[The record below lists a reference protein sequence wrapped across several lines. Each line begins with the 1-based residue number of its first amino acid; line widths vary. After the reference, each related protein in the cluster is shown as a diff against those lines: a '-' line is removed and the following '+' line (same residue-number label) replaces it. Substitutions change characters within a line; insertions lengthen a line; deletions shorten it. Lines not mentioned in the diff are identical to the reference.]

1 MLKNLSLLVK
11 LFFLIIFFYIISK
24 IEFEKLQLN
33 YNNINILIAT
43 VFFLGFHLLRAFKL
57 GLILKLGNKNSIQ
70 IYFIGFF
77 LGFISPGRLGD
88 LLKVFYIKKKN
99 KFKCF
104 KQIIIDKLIDLY
116 WISIF
121 SFISILYL
129 IKIDFYIIIFV
140 FLTSLLINFLLLNLL
155 KKKFMLSS
163 NLGSFIFI
171 NNYSILSLIF
181 YSIGCYFVLKI
192 FINDFSLYYTAVF
205 ILALGVTILPISF
218 NGLGSREMVMIYYFT
233 NLNFGYEN
241 IISISFTIF
250 ILLNF
255 FYSLIGSIY
264 YFNSKKVNLD
274 KKLIIKFKNN
284 IFKNISRIKN

>member
-1 MLKNLSLLVK
+1 
-11 LFFLIIFFYIISK
+11 
-24 IEFEKLQLN
+24 
-33 YNNINILIAT
+33 
-43 VFFLGFHLLRAFKL
+43 
-57 GLILKLGNKNSIQ
+57 
-70 IYFIGFF
+70 
-77 LGFISPGRLGD
+77 
-88 LLKVFYIKKKN
+88 
-99 KFKCF
+99 
-104 KQIIIDKLIDLY
+104 
-116 WISIF
+116 
-121 SFISILYL
+121 
-129 IKIDFYIIIFV
+129 
-140 FLTSLLINFLLLNLL
+140 
-155 KKKFMLSS
+155 MLSS